1 MDMAENTTS
10 SVEVKKKY
18 NNKKKQNLMVFRPDG
33 KKIKNETRKFK
44 LERYGNKQNVGFIKS

>member
-1 MDMAENTTS
+1 
-10 SVEVKKKY
+10 
-18 NNKKKQNLMVFRPDG
+18 MVFRPDG

>member
-33 KKIKNETRKFK
+33 KKNQKWNEEIQAWTLWK
-44 LERYGNKQNVGFIKS
+44 